1 VRYERFVALG
11 DSQTEG
17 LQDWD
22 PNVGFRGWADRLA
35 SSLAVANPSLHYA
48 NLAVRGL
55 VAGQVRR
62 SQLDAA
68 VALRPD
74 LATVMAGVNDLLR
87 RRFDPAA
94 VGAELSA
101 MFEALVGVGARVL
114 TVTFPDPARL
124 TPVGRLLSARAAALN
139 AAIRAAAARHGVL
152 VLDLVPY
159 PVCTDQRLWSADRLH
174 LNELGHSR
182 LAAAAAH
189 ALEVPG
195 SDLSWTDPLDPLPRP
210 TVWQRVDAELRWT
223 AGIAG
228 PWVMRRIR
236 GQSSADGRIAKRPD
250 LSPVAAAE

>member
-1 VRYERFVALG
+1 MTYERFVALG

-22 PNVGFRGWADRLA
+22 PKVGFRGWADRLA
-35 SSLAVANPSLHYA
+35 SSLAVVNPSLRYA

-55 VAGQVRR
+55 LAGQVRR
-62 SQLDAA
+62 TQLDAA

-94 VGAELSA
+94 VGTDLAA
-101 MFEALVGVGARVL
+101 MFEALTGAGARVL

-124 TPVGRLLSARAAALN
+124 TPAGRLLSARTTALN
-139 AAIRAAAARHGVL
+139 AAIRAAAGRHGVL
-152 VLDLVPY
+152 VLDLSSY

-174 LNELGHSR
+174 LNELGHTR

-195 SDLSWTDPLDPLPRP
+195 SDLSWTEPLPTLPRP

-223 AGIAG
+223 AGFAG

-236 GQSSADGRIAKRPD
+236 RQSSGDGRVAKRPD
-250 LSPVAAAE
+250 LSPVTAAE